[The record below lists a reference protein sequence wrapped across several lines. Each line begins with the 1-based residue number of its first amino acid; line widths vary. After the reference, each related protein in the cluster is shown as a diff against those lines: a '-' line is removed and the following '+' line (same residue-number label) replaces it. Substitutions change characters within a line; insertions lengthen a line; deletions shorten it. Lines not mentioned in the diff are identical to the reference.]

1 MANNN
6 IIDLTDEQSL
16 QKALIIIVEYQHNPC
31 PPEIRKQELESLAR
45 TMNVVVCDS
54 IIINLK
60 KENSQTF
67 LGKGKVLE
75 LKEISI
81 DKDIDLLIFEP
92 DLAPSI
98 QRNLEKILEL
108 CVIDRREVILQIF
121 SDRASTKEASLQV
134 ELARLEYSLP
144 RLTRAWTNLSRQR
157 GGTKGNKGEGE
168 KQLEI
173 DRRLVLSKITK
184 TKEELIKVKKI
195 RDNQRKSRLNS
206 NIPTVAIVGY
216 TNSGKSSLLRYL
228 SSSDIFV
235 ENKLFATLD
244 TTSKK
249 VKMPSHREMIFS
261 DTVGFVSDLPH
272 DLIEAFNSTLEEA
285 TYADIILIVLDESHP
300 NLMGCYNTTKET
312 LKELNCEDK
321 PTLIMLNKCDL
332 DVNSFDRARL
342 KALEPTLI
350 ETSVKNKIN
359 IDKVLT
365 EIENLYSQNVD
376 LSYFEIPNDRQDLI
390 YYAKRNSYVIEIK
403 YEENFVSLKTKIKD
417 QYLGELINYKKS
429 ALTFK

>member
-31 PPEIRKQELESLAR
+31 PPEIRKQELESLAK

-98 QRNLEKILEL
+98 QRNLEKILDI

-173 DRRLVLSKITK
+173 DRRLVLSRITK
-184 TKEELIKVKKI
+184 TKEELLKVKKI
-195 RDNQRKSRLNS
+195 RDNQRKSRINS

-249 VKMPSHREMIFS
+249 IKMPSHREMIFS

-272 DLIEAFNSTLEEA
+272 DLIESFNSTLEEA
-285 TYADIILIVLDESHP
+285 TYADIILIVLDGSHP
-300 NLMGCYNTTKET
+300 NLMGCYKTTKET

-332 DVNSFDRARL
+332 EINSFDRARL

-350 ETSVKNKIN
+350 ETSVKNNIN

-429 ALTFK
+429 TPIQ

>member
-1 MANNN
+1 LANNN

-31 PPEIRKQELESLAR
+31 PPEIRKQELESLAK

-75 LKEISI
+75 LKEIAI
-81 DKDIDLLIFEP
+81 DKEIDLLIFEP

-98 QRNLEKILEL
+98 QRNLEKILDI

-184 TKEELIKVKKI
+184 TKEELLKVKKI

-285 TYADIILIVLDESHP
+285 TYADIILIVLAGSHP

-332 DVNSFDRARL
+332 EINSFDRARL
-342 KALEPTLI
+342 KALEPNLI
-350 ETSVKNKIN
+350 ETSVKNNIN

-429 ALTFK
+429 TPTL

>member
-350 ETSVKNKIN
+350 ETSVKNNIN

-429 ALTFK
+429 APTFK

>member
-1 MANNN
+1 LANNN

-31 PPEIRKQELESLAR
+31 PPEIRKQELESLAK

-75 LKEISI
+75 LKEIAI
-81 DKDIDLLIFEP
+81 DKEIDLLIFEP
-92 DLAPSI
+92 DLTPSI
-98 QRNLEKILEL
+98 QRNLEKILDI

-184 TKEELIKVKKI
+184 TKEELLKVKKI

-285 TYADIILIVLDESHP
+285 TYADIILIVLDGSHP

-332 DVNSFDRARL
+332 EINSFDRARL
-342 KALEPTLI
+342 KALEPNLI
-350 ETSVKNKIN
+350 ETSVKNNIN

-429 ALTFK
+429 TPTL